1 MRYVADRADR
11 APAMEAAAEELKR
24 LGRTPYV
31 IPIGASTP
39 LGAAAFVDAI
49 TELREQIDPPDV
61 IVHSTSSGG
70 TQAGLVAGCAIAG
83 WKRHAS
89 LASART
95 NRLSLS
101 PTRYR
106 TIIDGLPE
114 LLGVPASRFS
124 NVEVV
129 VDDRFVGGGYGV
141 PTADSTQAIARCA
154 RTEAIFLD
162 PTYTAK
168 AMAGLIARYTTGD
181 FASAQTVLFWHT
193 GGQVALFA

>member
-1 MRYVADRADR
+1 M
-11 APAMEAAAEELKR
+11 
-24 LGRTPYV
+24 
-31 IPIGASTP
+31 
-39 LGAAAFVDAI
+39 
-49 TELREQIDPPDV
+49 
-61 IVHSTSSGG
+61 
-70 TQAGLVAGCAIAG
+70 
-83 WKRHAS
+83 
-89 LASART
+89 
-95 NRLSLS
+95 
-101 PTRYR
+101 
-106 TIIDGLPE
+106 PE

-124 NVEVV
+124 SVEVV